1 MRGHKRLFFFYCS
14 MKPGRWNPRVPLR
27 VALWTIGGLLVVGG
41 LAVRVWFHWYFPEAG
56 RIEMFELARFQFYAY
71 GAGMLLLSAPF
82 AVASPDVFE
91 DKEARRFGCLLW
103 LIGAAVLSYLVLDSL
118 PP

>member
-1 MRGHKRLFFFYCS
+1 MSGNAWNLRLIAWYAC
-14 MKPGRWNPRVPLR
+14 WL
-27 VALWTIGGLLVVGG
+27 LGGLLIAGG
-41 LAVRVWFHWYFPEAG
+41 LAGRMWLPGFFKVWG

-71 GAGMLLLSAPF
+71 GAGMLLASIPF
-82 AVASPDVFE
+82 ADPSPDAFE
-91 DKEARRFGCLLW
+91 GKETRRLGCLLW